1 MIKFIKTRYGQFM
14 IFMLALMMILI
25 VRLLVLTVVQHEYW
39 SLRANDAAIKS
50 INTPAPR
57 GEIFD
62 RYGRVLAGNTQSFCR
77 SIFRRRTGYA
87 GDKRGVDEIDRI
99 ARIQW

>member
-62 RYGRVLAGNTQSFCR
+62 RYGRVLVGNTQSFTVQCR
-77 SIFRRRTGYA
+77 
-87 GDKRGVDEIDRI
+87 EIGR
-99 ARIQW
+99 ASCRERV